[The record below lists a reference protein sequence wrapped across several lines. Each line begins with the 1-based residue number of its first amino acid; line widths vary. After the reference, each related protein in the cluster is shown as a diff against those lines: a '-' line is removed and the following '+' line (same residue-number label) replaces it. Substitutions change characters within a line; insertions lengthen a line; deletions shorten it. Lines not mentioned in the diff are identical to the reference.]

1 MYAIRSYYA
10 NLDRWVRT
18 SPLVDWLYLLA
29 VLAVP
34 VLAAYILAYG

>member
-1 MYAIRSYYA
+1 LRLE
-10 NLDRWVRT
+10 NLARWVRT
-18 SPLVDWLYLLA
+18 SPVVDWLYLVG